1 MARQV
6 TDQQQT
12 HWSFNMADK
21 EEAVAQEEAPS
32 WVYGTEEATYDVR
45 ALEQEAQQAFA
56 LLVEVNAEVQG
67 LNKRLSVL
75 QAAGVQFNAL
85 VQNALKE
92 EAIIETKEVKEEED

>member
-1 MARQV
+1 MVDNNA
-6 TDQQQT
+6 
-12 HWSFNMADK
+12 
-21 EEAVAQEEAPS
+21 EEVVQEQPS

-45 ALEQEAQQAFA
+45 ALEVEAQQAFA

-92 EAIIETKEVKEEED
+92 EAIIETKKAKEEED

>member
-1 MARQV
+1 
-6 TDQQQT
+6 
-12 HWSFNMADK
+12 MADK

-45 ALEQEAQQAFA
+45 ALEVEAQQAFA

-92 EAIIETKEVKEEED
+92 EAIIETKEVQEEED

>member
-1 MARQV
+1 
-6 TDQQQT
+6 
-12 HWSFNMADK
+12 MADK

-56 LLVEVNAEVQG
+56 LLVEVNGEVQG

-75 QAAGVQFNAL
+75 QAAGVQFNTL
-85 VQNALKE
+85 IQNALKE
-92 EAIIETKEVKEEED
+92 EAIIETKETQEEDD

>member
-1 MARQV
+1 
-6 TDQQQT
+6 
-12 HWSFNMADK
+12 MADK

-56 LLVEVNAEVQG
+56 LLVEVNGEVQG

-75 QAAGVQFNAL
+75 QAAGVQFNTL
-85 VQNALKE
+85 IQNALKE
-92 EAIIETKEVKEEED
+92 EAIIETKETQEEED

>member
-1 MARQV
+1 
-6 TDQQQT
+6 
-12 HWSFNMADK
+12 MADK

-32 WVYGTEEATYDVR
+32 WVYGTEEATDDVR

>member
-1 MARQV
+1 
-6 TDQQQT
+6 
-12 HWSFNMADK
+12 MADK
-21 EEAVAQEEAPS
+21 EKAVAQEEAPS

-92 EAIIETKEVKEEED
+92 EAIIETKEVQEEED

>member
-1 MARQV
+1 
-6 TDQQQT
+6 
-12 HWSFNMADK
+12 MADK
-21 EEAVAQEEAPS
+21 EEAVAQEEGPS

-75 QAAGVQFNAL
+75 QAAGVQFNTL

-92 EAIIETKEVKEEED
+92 EAIIETKEAQEEED

>member
-1 MARQV
+1 
-6 TDQQQT
+6 
-12 HWSFNMADK
+12 MADK

-85 VQNALKE
+85 IQNALKE

>member
-1 MARQV
+1 
-6 TDQQQT
+6 
-12 HWSFNMADK
+12 MADK

-45 ALEQEAQQAFA
+45 ALAVEAQQAFA
-56 LLVEVNAEVQG
+56 LLIEVNAEVQG

-75 QAAGVQFNAL
+75 QAAGVQFNTL

-92 EAIIETKEVKEEED
+92 EAIIETKEAKEEED

>member
-1 MARQV
+1 MV
-6 TDQQQT
+6 DSNT
-12 HWSFNMADK
+12 
-21 EEAVAQEEAPS
+21 EEAVQEAPT

-75 QAAGVQFNAL
+75 QAAGVQFNTL
-85 VQNALKE
+85 IQSALKA
-92 EAIIETKEVKEEED
+92 EAIIETKEGTDSADDDNGDSEE

>member
-1 MARQV
+1 
-6 TDQQQT
+6 
-12 HWSFNMADK
+12 MADK

-45 ALEQEAQQAFA
+45 ALAVEAQQAFA
-56 LLVEVNAEVQG
+56 LLIEVNAEVQG

-75 QAAGVQFNAL
+75 QAAGVQFNTL

>member
-1 MARQV
+1 
-6 TDQQQT
+6 
-12 HWSFNMADK
+12 MADK

-45 ALEQEAQQAFA
+45 ALAVEAQQAFA
-56 LLVEVNAEVQG
+56 LLIEVNAEVQG

-75 QAAGVQFNAL
+75 QAAGVQFNTL

-92 EAIIETKEVKEEED
+92 EAIIETKEVQEEED

>member
-1 MARQV
+1 
-6 TDQQQT
+6 
-12 HWSFNMADK
+12 MADK

-56 LLVEVNAEVQG
+56 LLVEVNGEVQG

-75 QAAGVQFNAL
+75 QAAGVQFNTL
-85 VQNALKE
+85 IQNALK
-92 EAIIETKEVKEEED
+92 KRPS

>member
-1 MARQV
+1 
-6 TDQQQT
+6 
-12 HWSFNMADK
+12 MADK
-21 EEAVAQEEAPS
+21 EEAAAQEEAPT
-32 WVYGTEEATYDVR
+32 WVYRTEESTYDVR

-75 QAAGVQFNAL
+75 QAAGVQFNTL

-92 EAIIETKEVKEEED
+92 EAIIETKEAQEEED

>member
-1 MARQV
+1 
-6 TDQQQT
+6 
-12 HWSFNMADK
+12 MADK

-75 QAAGVQFNAL
+75 QAAGVQFNTL

>member
-1 MARQV
+1 
-6 TDQQQT
+6 
-12 HWSFNMADK
+12 MADK

>member
-1 MARQV
+1 MV
-6 TDQQQT
+6 DSNT
-12 HWSFNMADK
+12 
-21 EEAVAQEEAPS
+21 EEAVQEQPP

-45 ALEQEAQQAFA
+45 ALEKEAQQAFA

-85 VQNALKE
+85 IQGALKT
-92 EAIIETKEVKEEED
+92 EAIIKTNNEDGDSADEDNGESED

>member
-1 MARQV
+1 
-6 TDQQQT
+6 
-12 HWSFNMADK
+12 MADK

-32 WVYGTEEATYDVR
+32 WVYGTEQATYDVR

-75 QAAGVQFNAL
+75 QAAGVQFNTL
-85 VQNALKE
+85 IQNALKE

>member
-1 MARQV
+1 MLQLLYISPEHFAPPEP
-6 TDQQQT
+6 TAESSAAQQRLQ
-12 HWSFNMADK
+12 
-21 EEAVAQEEAPS
+21 
-32 WVYGTEEATYDVR
+32 
-45 ALEQEAQQAFA
+45 EQEAQQAFA

>member
-1 MARQV
+1 
-6 TDQQQT
+6 
-12 HWSFNMADK
+12 MADK

-32 WVYGTEEATYDVR
+32 WVYGTEEATFDVR

-92 EAIIETKEVKEEED
+92 EAIIETKKAKEEED

>member
-1 MARQV
+1 
-6 TDQQQT
+6 
-12 HWSFNMADK
+12 MADK

-92 EAIIETKEVKEEED
+92 EAIIETKKAKEEED